1 MARWYGYVGDP
12 AMARR
17 YEFSAH
23 AQVLVRYSGFD
34 GGACVVP
41 PLEARLAATLPD
53 ARGMVVDALLAIV
66 RLV

>member
-1 MARWYGYVGDP
+1 
-12 AMARR
+12 MARR

-53 ARGMVVDALLAIV
+53 ARGMVVDDPRRICFAERGCFLFSLNWW
-66 RLV
+66 

>member
-1 MARWYGYVGDP
+1 
-12 AMARR
+12 MARR